1 MGRTVNAAHE
11 PTHEPTHDMRLLIG
25 GVALFAAM
33 IEAIDASQHE
43 VRLETYIFSF
53 EGMGADVAEAL
64 MRAAQRAVRV
74 CVVVDGVGTGELPVP
89 WAERMAQAGV
99 QVHVFAPAVGIGF
112 WLPSRWRRMHRKL
125 CVVDKQVAFCG
136 GINILDDFLDPHV
149 EGLLKAPR
157 LDYAVS
163 FRGPLV
169 TSAHDAMTQLWSRI
183 EVADDLRNQDL
194 TGAIDALRV
203 AAQSLRLPSRGK
215 MQLVLRDNLRHRT
228 HIERAYRQA
237 MGAARHEVV
246 VANAYFFPGLRL
258 RRALVLA
265 AKRGVRVRL
274 LLQGRY
280 EYFLPYRAAR
290 QLYGQ
295 LMAAGVEIYEYHASF
310 LHAKVAVV
318 DGKWLT
324 VGSSNLDPFSL
335 LLAREANVVALHP
348 ELAHTL
354 HASLMDAM
362 AHGADR
368 VDPHAYLSR
377 GWWDRTLDAMAS
389 AVLRFG
395 VLLTGKRF

>member
-1 MGRTVNAAHE
+1 MNAAHAD
-11 PTHEPTHDMRLLIG
+11 THDMRLLTG
-25 GVALFAAM
+25 GVQLFAAM
-33 IEAIDASQHE
+33 IEAIDAAQQD

-53 EGMGADVAEAL
+53 DGAGADVALAL
-64 MRAAQRAVRV
+64 MRAAQRGVRV
-74 CVVVDGVGTGELPVP
+74 YVLVDGVGTGQLPAP

-125 CVVDKQVAFCG
+125 CVVDHDLAFCG

-149 EGLLKAPR
+149 EGALKAPR
-157 LDYAVS
+157 LDYAMS
-163 FRGPLV
+163 FRGALV
-169 TSAHDAMTQLWSRI
+169 TVAHDAMTQLWSRI
-183 EVADDLRNQDL
+183 EAVQDLRRQDL
-194 TGAIDALRV
+194 SGAIDAWRG
-203 AAQSLRLPSRGK
+203 AKQSLRLPSRGET
-215 MQLVLRDNLRHRT
+215 QLLLRDNVRHRT
-228 HIERAYRQA
+228 RIERAYRKA
-237 MGAARHEVV
+237 IGAAHHEVV
-246 VANAYFFPGLRL
+246 LANAYFFPGQRL

-265 AKRGVRVRL
+265 ARRGVRVRL
-274 LLQGRY
+274 LLQGQY

-295 LMAAGVEIYEYHASF
+295 LMKAGVEIYEYHASF

-335 LLAREANVVALHP
+335 LLAREANVVAHHP
-348 ELAHTL
+348 ELAQTL
-354 HASLMDAM
+354 RTSLMDAIERH
-362 AHGADR
+362 AAR

-395 VLLTGKRF
+395 VFLTGKRF

>member
-1 MGRTVNAAHE
+1 MN
-11 PTHEPTHDMRLLIG
+11 PTHAHAHDMRLLIG
-25 GVALFAAM
+25 GMELFAAM
-33 IEAIDASQHE
+33 IKAIDDAQHE

-53 EGMGADVAEAL
+53 EGAGADVAHAL
-64 MRAAQRAVRV
+64 MRAAQRGVNV
-74 CVVVDGVGTGELPVP
+74 CMVVDGVGTGELPVP

-99 QVHVFAPAVGIGF
+99 HVHVFAPAVGLGF

-125 CVVDKQVAFCG
+125 CVVDQSLAFCG

-149 EGLLKAPR
+149 QGLLNAPR

-163 FRGPLV
+163 FRGSLV
-169 TSAHDAMTQLWSRI
+169 TIAHDAMTQLWSRI
-183 EVADDLRNQDL
+183 EALHDLRSQDL
-194 TGAIDALRV
+194 SGAIDALRG
-203 AAQSLRLPSRGK
+203 AAQSLRLPTRGET
-215 MQLVLRDNLRHRT
+215 QLVLRDNVRHRT
-228 HIERAYRQA
+228 HIERAYRKA
-237 MGAARHEVV
+237 IGSAHHEVV

-265 AKRGVRVRL
+265 ARRGVRVRL
-274 LLQGRY
+274 LLQGQY

-295 LMAAGVEIYEYHASF
+295 LMKAGVEIYEYHASF

-335 LLAREANVVALHP
+335 LLAREANVVAHHP
-348 ELAHTL
+348 ELAQTL
-354 HASLMDAM
+354 RASLMDAIERSS
-362 AHGADR
+362 DR

-377 GWWDRTLDAMAS
+377 GWWDRTLDALAS

-395 VLLTGKRF
+395 VFLTGKRY

>member
-1 MGRTVNAAHE
+1 MN
-11 PTHEPTHDMRLLIG
+11 PTHAHAHDMRLLIG
-25 GVALFAAM
+25 GVELFAAM
-33 IEAIDASQHE
+33 IKAIDDAQHE

-53 EGMGADVAEAL
+53 EGAGADVALAL
-64 MRAAQRAVRV
+64 MRAAQRGVNV
-74 CVVVDGVGTGELPVP
+74 CMVVDGVGTGELPVP

-99 QVHVFAPAVGIGF
+99 QVHVFAPAVGLGF

-125 CVVDKQVAFCG
+125 CVVDQSLAFCG
-136 GINILDDFLDPHV
+136 GINILDVFLDPHV
-149 EGLLKAPR
+149 QGPLTAPR

-163 FRGPLV
+163 FRGSLV
-169 TSAHDAMTQLWSRI
+169 TIAHDAMMQLWSRI
-183 EVADDLRNQDL
+183 EVVHDLRSQDL
-194 TGAIDALRV
+194 SGAIDALRG
-203 AAQSLRLPSRGK
+203 AAQSLRLPTRGET
-215 MQLVLRDNLRHRT
+215 QLVLRDNVRHRT
-228 HIERAYRQA
+228 HIERAYRKA
-237 MGAARHEVV
+237 IGSARHEVL

-265 AKRGVRVRL
+265 ARRGVRVRL
-274 LLQGRY
+274 LLQGQY

-295 LMAAGVEIYEYHASF
+295 LMKAGVEIYEYHASF

-335 LLAREANVVALHP
+335 LLAREANVVAHHP
-348 ELAHTL
+348 ELAQTL
-354 HASLMDAM
+354 RASLMDAIERSS
-362 AHGADR
+362 DR

-377 GWWDRTLDAMAS
+377 GWWDRPLDALAS

-395 VLLTGKRF
+395 VFLTGKRY

>member
-1 MGRTVNAAHE
+1 MN
-11 PTHEPTHDMRLLIG
+11 PTHAHAHDMRLLIG
-25 GVALFAAM
+25 GVELFAAM
-33 IEAIDASQHE
+33 IKAIDDAQHE

-53 EGMGADVAEAL
+53 EGAGADVALAL
-64 MRAAQRAVRV
+64 MRAAQRGVNV
-74 CVVVDGVGTGELPVP
+74 CMVVDGVGTGELPVP
-89 WAERMAQAGV
+89 WAERMVQAGV
-99 QVHVFAPAVGIGF
+99 QVHVFAPAVGLGF

-125 CVVDKQVAFCG
+125 CVVDQSLAFCG

-149 EGLLKAPR
+149 QGLLAAPR

-163 FRGPLV
+163 FRGSLV
-169 TSAHDAMTQLWSRI
+169 TIAHDAMTQLWSRI
-183 EVADDLRNQDL
+183 EVVHDLRSQDL
-194 TGAIDALRV
+194 SGAIDALRG
-203 AAQSLRLPSRGK
+203 AAQSLRLPTRGET
-215 MQLVLRDNLRHRT
+215 QLLLRDNVRHRT
-228 HIERAYRQA
+228 HIERAYRKA
-237 MGAARHEVV
+237 IGSAHHEVV

-265 AKRGVRVRL
+265 ARRGVRVRL
-274 LLQGRY
+274 LLQGQY

-295 LMAAGVEIYEYHASF
+295 LMKAGVEIYEYHASF

-335 LLAREANVVALHP
+335 LLAREANVVAHHP
-348 ELAHTL
+348 ELAQTL
-354 HASLMDAM
+354 RASLMDAIERSS
-362 AHGADR
+362 DR

-377 GWWDRTLDAMAS
+377 GWWDRTLDALAS

-395 VLLTGKRF
+395 VFLTGKRY